1 MDPGAAAAGSRR
13 VLRRLRDVM
22 AGEGTAQQ
30 KLDQVVR
37 LVAADMVAEVCSC
50 YIRRAGDLLELF
62 ATEGLR
68 PEAVHRTRL
77 RIGEGLVGVI
87 AATARPLALA
97 EAQSHPDFAYRP
109 ETGEEVYHSLM
120 GVPIL
125 RGGRVLGVLVVQNRT
140 QRHYG
145 EEEIEALQTI
155 AMVLAEIAASGDL
168 VSPIEQQPGEG
179 NVTLPTRLDGVRLNA
194 GLAVG
199 QAVLHQPRV
208 AIRRIVAED
217 IAAELERLRQA
228 TAAMQSA
235 IDELLAQTDMP
246 ASGEHQDVLETY
258 RMFAAD
264 RGWLQRIAD
273 AVRGGLTAEA
283 AVQRVLDDTR
293 ARLSQAT
300 DPYIKERLADL
311 EDVAN
316 RLQRHLTGNPI
327 TAARQAEL
335 PEEFVVVARNMG
347 PAELLD
353 YDRRRLKAVV
363 LEEGSPGAHVAV
375 VARALDVPMVG
386 RVKDV
391 LLRVEAGDVV
401 VVDGDDAIVVL
412 RPSDDIVQAA
422 QARVQVRQG
431 RQEQYAALKD
441 LPAQTKDGVQIEL
454 NLNAGMLID
463 LPYLDEAG
471 AHGIGLFRT
480 ELQFMLRDDFPT
492 VAQQSALYRRVL
504 DQAGDRPVT
513 FRTLDIGGDKLLP
526 YMEGE
531 PEENPAMGWRAVRI
545 ALDRPAL
552 LRQQLR
558 AFIRAAAGKR
568 LRVMFPMVAVIAEF
582 DAAREV
588 LSLELERVRK
598 RGGVLPS
605 TVEAG
610 VMLEVPALLWQ
621 LPDLLSR
628 VDFVSVGTNDLMQ
641 FLFAADRGNARIAE
655 RYDYLSPAVLR
666 VLADIARCCIGA
678 AKPFALCGE
687 MAGDPLGAMALIGLG
702 YRNLSMAPRSFG
714 RVKAMVRSLD
724 CRTLC
729 DFLATLGSGGGE
741 SLRVSLHN
749 FAQDHDV
756 TI

>member
-1 MDPGAAAAGSRR
+1 
-13 VLRRLRDVM
+13 
-22 AGEGTAQQ
+22 
-30 KLDQVVR
+30 
-37 LVAADMVAEVCSC
+37 
-50 YIRRAGDLLELF
+50 
-62 ATEGLR
+62 
-68 PEAVHRTRL
+68 
-77 RIGEGLVGVI
+77 
-87 AATARPLALA
+87 
-97 EAQSHPDFAYRP
+97 
-109 ETGEEVYHSLM
+109 
-120 GVPIL
+120 
-125 RGGRVLGVLVVQNRT
+125 
-140 QRHYG
+140 
-145 EEEIEALQTI
+145 
-155 AMVLAEIAASGDL
+155 
-168 VSPIEQQPGEG
+168 
-179 NVTLPTRLDGVRLNA
+179 
-194 GLAVG
+194 
-199 QAVLHQPRV
+199 
-208 AIRRIVAED
+208 
-217 IAAELERLRQA
+217 
-228 TAAMQSA
+228 
-235 IDELLAQTDMP
+235 
-246 ASGEHQDVLETY
+246 
-258 RMFAAD
+258 
-264 RGWLQRIAD
+264 
-273 AVRGGLTAEA
+273 
-283 AVQRVLDDTR
+283 
-293 ARLSQAT
+293 
-300 DPYIKERLADL
+300 
-311 EDVAN
+311 
-316 RLQRHLTGNPI
+316 
-327 TAARQAEL
+327 
-335 PEEFVVVARNMG
+335 
-347 PAELLD
+347 
-353 YDRRRLKAVV
+353 
-363 LEEGSPGAHVAV
+363 
-375 VARALDVPMVG
+375 
-386 RVKDV
+386 
-391 LLRVEAGDVV
+391 

-412 RPSDDIVQAA
+412 RPTDDIVQAA

-431 RQEQYAALKD
+431 RQQQYAALKG

-454 NLNAGMLID
+454 NLNVGMLID

-526 YMEGE
+526 YMERE

-588 LSLELERVRK
+588 FSLELDRVRK

-605 TVEAG
+605 AVEAG

-621 LPDLLSR
+621 LPDLLGR
-628 VDFVSVGTNDLMQ
+628 VDFVSVGTNDLIQ

-655 RYDYLSPAVLR
+655 RYDCLSPAVLR
-666 VLADIARCCIGA
+666 VLADIARHCIGA

-729 DFLATLGSGGGE
+729 DFLATLGSRHGE

-756 TI
+756 AI

>member
-1 MDPGAAAAGSRR
+1 MEPGAAAAGSRR

-30 KLDQVVR
+30 KLDKVVR
-37 LVAADMVAEVCSC
+37 VVAADMVAEVCSC

-109 ETGEEVYHSLM
+109 ETGEEIYHSLM

-125 RGGRVLGVLVVQNRT
+125 RGGRVLGVLAVQNRT
-140 QRHYG
+140 QRHYS

-168 VSPIEQQPGEG
+168 VSPAEQQPGEG
-179 NVTLPTRLDGVRLNA
+179 NVTLPTRLDGVRLNT

-199 QAVLHQPRV
+199 TAVLHEPRML
-208 AIRRIVAED
+208 IRQLVAED
-217 IAAELERLRQA
+217 PKAELARLRGA
-228 TAAMQSA
+228 VDAMQSA
-235 IDELLAQTDMP
+235 IDELLAQSDMP
-246 ASGEHQDVLETY
+246 ASGEHHDVLETY

-293 ARLSQAT
+293 ARLLQAT

-316 RLQRHLTGNPI
+316 RLQWHLTGNPV

-353 YDRRRLKAVV
+353 YDRRRLKGVV
-363 LEEGSPGAHVAV
+363 LEEGSPSAHVAV
-375 VARALDVPMVG
+375 VARALDIPVVG

-391 LLRVEAGDVV
+391 LLRVEGGDIV

-412 RPSDDIVQAA
+412 RPSDDLVQAA
-422 QARVQVRQG
+422 QARIQVRQG
-431 RQEQYAALKD
+431 RREQYAALKD
-441 LPAQTKDGVQIEL
+441 LPAQTKDGVQVEL
-454 NLNAGMLID
+454 SLNAGMLID
-463 LPYLDEAG
+463 LPYLDESG

-513 FRTLDIGGDKLLP
+513 FRTLDIGGDKVLP
-526 YMEGE
+526 YMTAAQD
-531 PEENPAMGWRAVRI
+531 ENPAMGWRAIRI
-545 ALDRPAL
+545 SLDRPAL

-558 AFIRAAAGKR
+558 AMIQAASGQH
-568 LRVMFPMVAVIAEF
+568 LRVMFPMVADAAEF
-582 DAAREV
+582 DQARAIFD
-588 LSLELERVRK
+588 LELARARTHGHEQPAK
-598 RGGVLPS
+598 IEL
-605 TVEAG
+605 G
-610 VMLEVPALLWQ
+610 VMLEVPSLFFELPQLL
-621 LPDLLSR
+621 PK
-628 VDFVSVGTNDLMQ
+628 VDFVSVGTNDLVQ
-641 FLFAADRGNARIAE
+641 FLYAADRNNPRLID
-655 RYDYLSPAVLR
+655 RYDPLSGPVLR
-666 VLADIARCCIGA
+666 LLRQLATACRA
-678 AKPFALCGE
+678 HNVPLAVCGE
-687 MAGDPLGAMALIGLG
+687 MAGEPLAALALVGIGL
-702 YRNLSMAPRSFG
+702 RTLSMSPANIGP
-714 RVKAMVRSLD
+714 VKEAILGVDLAALGPLLDELDRLPSRSL
-724 CRTLC
+724 RGKLY
-729 DFLATLGSGGGE
+729 DFA
-741 SLRVSLHN
+741 R
-749 FAQDHDV
+749 DHGV
-756 TI
+756 PT

>member
-1 MDPGAAAAGSRR
+1 MEPGAAAAGSRR

-30 KLDQVVR
+30 KLDKVVR
-37 LVAADMVAEVCSC
+37 IVAADMVAEVCSC

-168 VSPIEQQPGEG
+168 VSPMEQRPGEG
-179 NVTLPTRLDGVRLNA
+179 NATLPTRLDGVRLNA

-228 TAAMQSA
+228 IAAMQTA
-235 IDELLAQTDMP
+235 VEELLAQSDMP
-246 ASGEHQDVLETY
+246 ASGEHHDVLETY

-264 RGWLQRIAD
+264 RCWLQRMAE

-283 AVQRVLDDTR
+283 AVQRVLEDTR

-316 RLQRHLTGNPI
+316 RLQWHLTGNPI

-353 YDRRRLKAVV
+353 YDRRRLKGVV

-375 VARALDVPMVG
+375 VARALDIPVVG

-391 LLRVEAGDVV
+391 LLRVEAGDYV
-401 VVDGDDAIVVL
+401 VVDGDDAVVVL
-412 RPSDDIVQAA
+412 RPSEDLLQAA
-422 QARVQVRQG
+422 ITRIQIRQG
-431 RQEQYAALKD
+431 RQEQYATLRD
-441 LPAQTKDGVQIEL
+441 LPAQTKDGVQVEL
-454 NLNAGMLID
+454 SLNAGMLID

-471 AHGIGLFRT
+471 AQGIGLFRT

-504 DQAGDRPVT
+504 E
-513 FRTLDIGGDKLLP
+513 IG
-526 YMEGE
+526 
-531 PEENPAMGWRAVRI
+531 RAHV
-545 ALDRPAL
+545 
-552 LRQQLR
+552 
-558 AFIRAAAGKR
+558 
-568 LRVMFPMVAVIAEF
+568 
-582 DAAREV
+582 
-588 LSLELERVRK
+588 
-598 RGGVLPS
+598 
-605 TVEAG
+605 
-610 VMLEVPALLWQ
+610 
-621 LPDLLSR
+621 
-628 VDFVSVGTNDLMQ
+628 
-641 FLFAADRGNARIAE
+641 
-655 RYDYLSPAVLR
+655 
-666 VLADIARCCIGA
+666 
-678 AKPFALCGE
+678 
-687 MAGDPLGAMALIGLG
+687 
-702 YRNLSMAPRSFG
+702 
-714 RVKAMVRSLD
+714 
-724 CRTLC
+724 
-729 DFLATLGSGGGE
+729 
-741 SLRVSLHN
+741 
-749 FAQDHDV
+749 
-756 TI
+756 